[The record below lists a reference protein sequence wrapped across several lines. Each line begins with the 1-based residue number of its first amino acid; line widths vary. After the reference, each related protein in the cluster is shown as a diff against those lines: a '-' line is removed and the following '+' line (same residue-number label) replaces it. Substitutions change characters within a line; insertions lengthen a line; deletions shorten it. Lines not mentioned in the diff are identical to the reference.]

1 MQTQTTFHP
10 SRFAPMDKPIPRVR
24 QDRNWRDLERSQ
36 PPIESWTRSIIGGLI
51 LVAFMVLGTAIA
63 WHLPEVGL

>member
-1 MQTQTTFHP
+1 
-10 SRFAPMDKPIPRVR
+10 MDKPIPRVR